1 MTKFAFYGSLRAG
14 MYNYSHWS
22 EDLKFIET
30 IRISGKYGRGGFIM
44 KDFGPYPM
52 CIESVLPADSIVV
65 DLMEVEDQRVAESI
79 DRMERGAGYVPITIT
94 HNNIDYTMYIYENDL
109 PELRRVEGG
118 DWNKYCDDKE
128 EYKYSL

>member
-22 EDLKFIET
+22 EQLRLVDT
-30 IRISGKYGRGGFIM
+30 IRIKGFIM
-44 KDFGPYPM
+44 KDLGPYPM
-52 CIESVLPADSIVV
+52 CIESDCPEDSIVV
-65 DLMEVEDQRVAESI
+65 DLMEVEDQGVAASI
-79 DRMERGAGYVPITIT
+79 DRMEKGAGYVPITIT

-109 PELRRVEGG
+109 HELRRVEGG
-118 DWNKYCDDKE
+118 DWKKYCDDKE